1 MKKRILSMLLVIVM
15 VLALVPVQALAEGTG
30 TGTGGVTITSV
41 AGTELSVY
49 GKLRLSATVTDDLED
64 KTVRWE
70 SQNPDVATVNEK
82 GVVTGRK
89 VADEVAIIAY
99 DKWGRRDIIKLKVVD
114 AAKVTLLEGS
124 NPLTPEQT
132 LKLSHNM
139 GTEPATW
146 SAVDPKVAI
155 VDQYGVVTA
164 VGDGS
169 TNVYAKFKNGTIAG
183 RYKVTVKTPV
193 ADLTGFTL
201 SATDLSLTVGQ
212 EQTVIPTFDPADAT
226 DTALTWSSDNTDVA
240 TVDAGKVTAVGAGTA
255 TITAKHGEI
264 VQTVRVT
271 VTEASVTVDSVII
284 SGGQPSLRRGESMQL
299 SATVL
304 PENATD
310 KNVTWT
316 INPESVG
323 LVSEDGLVTLNA
335 AGSATTATVT
345 ATCGGKSDTL
355 TFNIADP
362 VGVDSVKVSQ
372 KYGLTEVP
380 VGGTLK
386 LQATVEPDTATDK
399 TVTWSSS
406 NTKVA
411 KVDENG
417 LVTGIAPSEEVTI
430 TATCG
435 DKSDSY
441 TLKVTPAAQIVL
453 DPNLPTAILAGDK
466 VVLKAELVNAAT
478 GEKLDAKISWK
489 LAKETDAYY
498 ASVTNGTLNT
508 KSDLLDQFPIDVVA
522 TVDSAKFDAEPV
534 TYTVNV
540 VPRASA
546 ITLTVDGK
554 KVNDKETVLNLEE
567 ESPSITIQS
576 SVSPSKAEQ
585 GVTWELTGGAGIYKK
600 TIESDGSLTL
610 TPSDSNRTGVITV
623 KAVADDGTDVSA
635 TTTVRFEKQG
645 TGILFGKDE
654 IPLRGG
660 ASVNLGTYLDLGENG
675 NSSTVTWT
683 FADGKTVYKAG
694 GKRIATLSKTGK
706 LTTKPV
712 TEVHELFVTATNTA
726 SGNDDTVKVI
736 LYPATKSIKITS
748 DDLPG
753 KTIAFEKNTS
763 DRTFSLAAEVKPDRL
778 DGVWDLN
785 WSSSDENIAK
795 VKQDGTLI
803 LKNAGKVRITCET
816 TDGSKVKGC
825 LYLEITK
832 DSADVKISAPA
843 KTLTS
848 GESMNLKAK
857 VLTANDVKAANQSVI
872 WSIADEYGN
881 ETKAAT
887 IFPTGR
893 VTAGDVDQSTKVVIT
908 ATSVQDSSV
917 SSTLELTILPNTRK
931 TLHVK
936 ADDELVNGTYAMSL
950 NDSCVLDG
958 VWLKSNKNATETM
971 ADGCTFFS
979 SNTKVA
985 TVDEELGVLTAVGYG
1000 TSTITVR
1007 CYDPIYDSKADNLYT
1022 TTITVKVLK
1031 KVGTVTIDAPALKD
1045 LRSGKSATLK
1055 ATAWS
1060 DYANGIKA
1068 DNQSFTWEV
1077 TENGKKTDVAA
1088 IDANGVLTAKTVTEK
1103 HTVEVKAISKES
1115 GIFDTVAFNIF
1126 PADSVKFYFVLNGEE
1141 YTGTLPVD
1149 LDKGLSGLKVRIHTA
1164 FADNKGNITE
1174 NDYIVPVSWST
1185 SDKTVIQING
1195 TGPQALK
1202 VGKATLTA
1210 KYKIGNT
1217 TYESKITAIV
1227 NRTMGSIKEITQSNI
1242 LVAGKSTYM
1251 RAVPTN
1257 SNATNKN
1264 VLWSVEGPNKD
1275 KVSINPYTGKLS
1287 AKKGVGGYDVTVT
1300 ASPVDGSASKSVTVH
1315 VYAAATKVEIS
1326 DGTDVINGTKVIAKL
1341 SDGKL
1346 DFDAEA
1352 IPAEAYQ
1359 TTFKWTSSNKR
1370 VAEVDSE
1377 TGAVTIKGVGRTVIK
1392 VAALDGSGKYA
1403 KFTLRVTK

>member
-15 VLALVPVQALAEGTG
+15 VLALVPVQALAEEPGDMGGT
-30 TGTGGVTITSV
+30 
-41 AGTELSVY
+41 
-49 GKLRLSATVTDDLED
+49 
-64 KTVRWE
+64 
-70 SQNPDVATVNEK
+70 
-82 GVVTGRK
+82 
-89 VADEVAIIAY
+89 
-99 DKWGRRDIIKLKVVD
+99 
-114 AAKVTLLEGS
+114 
-124 NPLTPEQT
+124 
-132 LKLSHNM
+132 
-139 GTEPATW
+139 
-146 SAVDPKVAI
+146 
-155 VDQYGVVTA
+155 VVTA
-164 VGDGS
+164 PTLEVFQAKGKTSVKVGGNVNLTAQMSDGS
-169 TNVYAKFKNGTIAG
+169 T
-183 RYKVTVKTPV
+183 
-193 ADLTGFTL
+193 
-201 SATDLSLTVGQ
+201 VG
-212 EQTVIPTFDPADAT
+212 
-226 DTALTWSSDNTDVA
+226 
-240 TVDAGKVTAVGAGTA
+240 
-255 TITAKHGEI
+255 
-264 VQTVRVT
+264 
-271 VTEASVTVDSVII
+271 
-284 SGGQPSLRRGESMQL
+284 
-299 SATVL
+299 
-304 PENATD
+304 
-310 KNVTWT
+310 
-316 INPESVG
+316 
-323 LVSEDGLVTLNA
+323 
-335 AGSATTATVT
+335 
-345 ATCGGKSDTL
+345 
-355 TFNIADP
+355 
-362 VGVDSVKVSQ
+362 
-372 KYGLTEVP
+372 
-380 VGGTLK
+380 
-386 LQATVEPDTATDK
+386 
-399 TVTWSSS
+399 TVTWEAS
-406 NTKVA
+406 NDDLVDLVPVSASICKVKGKSA
-411 KVDENG
+411 GD
-417 LVTGIAPSEEVTI
+417 VTI
-430 TATCG
+430 TATANG
-435 DKSDSY
+435 QSKTFDLKVKPVAAGATTTSDSSTASTPDRESALTGTPGGESGIPDGPGVIAPVLRLVADPNVKEIKLGD
-441 TLKVTPAAQIVL
+441 TLKLKAEYSYGTQPTTAEWNWESTDGGEIVLMQNGVSCVIQGKTAGTVKISATVDGTTLFYDLTVSNPDTGSLAIVSESGDWSVSVNNRLRLKAKNSAGEILTDGLTWKSLDKKIATVNQKGVVVGRKANETVTIQVTSEEGSIGKCTVNVYNQDAEQVTINNKPTSAVPAGTVTPMDVTIEPDNTSDKTITWTSDNAAVAEVDADGNLVAKKAGKTTITAMCGAKTDSFEVEVKPAAKIVL
-453 DPNLPTAILAGDK
+453 DSNLPTAILAGDK

-478 GEKLDAKISWK
+478 GEKQDAKISWK

-508 KSDLLDQFPIDVVA
+508 KSDLLDRFPIDVVA

-540 VPRASA
+540 IPRASA

-567 ESPSITIQS
+567 KDSSVTIES

-645 TGILFGKDE
+645 TGIQFSESD
-654 IPLRGG
+654 IQLRGG

-753 KTIAFEKNTS
+753 KTIAFDKDNLDLKLRAT
-763 DRTFSLAAEVKPDRL
+763 VKPNAAADANWSL
-778 DGVWDLN
+778 K
-785 WSSSDENIAK
+785 WSSSDENVIKTVDAEN
-795 VKQDGTLI
+795 GI
-803 LKNAGKVRITCET
+803 FRIKNAGKVRITCET

-1060 DYANGIKA
+1060 DYANGVKA

-1088 IDANGVLTAKTVTEK
+1088 IDANGVLTAKTVTKK

-1149 LDKGLSGLKVRIHTA
+1149 LGTGLGGLTVRIHTA
-1164 FADNKGNITE
+1164 FADSKGNISE
-1174 NDYIVPVSWST
+1174 KDYNSAGVTWST
-1185 SDKTVIQING
+1185 SDKTVIQITG
-1195 TGPQALK
+1195 TGLKALK

-1251 RAVPTN
+1251 RAVPTY

-1264 VLWSVEGPNKD
+1264 VLWYVDDAPGEAVSAEDV
-1275 KVSINPYTGKLS
+1275 VSINRYTGKLS
-1287 AKKGVGGYDVTVT
+1287 AKRGITDQIKVKVIAV
-1300 ASPVDGSASKSVTVH
+1300 PVDGSTEKAVEVTI
-1315 VYAAATKVEIS
+1315 YPLTTKVEIKQ
-1326 DGTDVINGTKVIAKL
+1326 GGKVINGTTVLTKL
-1341 SDGKL
+1341 SGSTPS
-1346 DFDAEA
+1346 FSATA
-1352 IPAEAYQ
+1352 NPSGACQ
-1359 TTFKWTSSNKR
+1359 TFKWTSSNKR
-1370 VAEVDSE
+1370 VAEVDPE
-1377 TGAVTIKGVGRTVIK
+1377 TGAVTIKGVGKTVIK
-1392 VAALDGSGKYA
+1392 ATAVDGSGKYA

>member
-15 VLALVPVQALAEGTG
+15 VLALVPVQALAEGELKITG
-30 TGTGGVTITSV
+30 TNYMEEGTSVTLTLNGVNATNTITWKSNNEAVATANYVGTAPAECTVTGVKEGKTDIVATVNGVEKTYPVAVYRKTTEMPAVTTTDTVVDFNGGTVQLEYTVSKGTESQEVVRWRSSDKKVATVNWKGVLTPVAEGHTNISVFYNGQWSDPVDFEVKDMTEKPVPVNSVKITGGVSSLLRGGSMQLGVEIEPKDATNKTVTWSISPAT
-41 AGTELSVY
+41 AGIVTNGLVELTKDGTVD
-49 GKLRLSATVTDDLED
+49 SATVTAECDG
-64 KTVRWE
+64 K
-70 SQNPDVATVNEK
+70 
-82 GVVTGRK
+82 
-89 VADEVAIIAY
+89 
-99 DKWGRRDIIKLKVVD
+99 
-114 AAKVTLLEGS
+114 EG
-124 NPLTPEQT
+124 T
-132 LKLSHNM
+132 
-139 GTEPATW
+139 
-146 SAVDPKVAI
+146 
-155 VDQYGVVTA
+155 
-164 VGDGS
+164 
-169 TNVYAKFKNGTIAG
+169 
-183 RYKVTVKTPV
+183 
-193 ADLTGFTL
+193 FT
-201 SATDLSLTVGQ
+201 
-212 EQTVIPTFDPADAT
+212 F
-226 DTALTWSSDNTDVA
+226 
-240 TVDAGKVTAVGAGTA
+240 
-255 TITAKHGEI
+255 TIT
-264 VQTVRVT
+264 
-271 VTEASVTVDSVII
+271 
-284 SGGQPSLRRGESMQL
+284 
-299 SATVL
+299 
-304 PENATD
+304 
-310 KNVTWT
+310 
-316 INPESVG
+316 
-323 LVSEDGLVTLNA
+323 
-335 AGSATTATVT
+335 
-345 ATCGGKSDTL
+345 
-355 TFNIADP
+355 DP
-362 VGVDSVKVSQ
+362 VGIEKVIVSQ
-372 KYGLTEVP
+372 KDGLKEVP
-380 VGGTLK
+380 VGGALK
-386 LQATVEPDTATDK
+386 LQATVEPDTATDE

-411 KVDENG
+411 KVNKNG
-417 LVTGIAPSEEVTI
+417 LVTGIAASEEVII

-441 TLKVTPAAQIVL
+441 TLKVTPAAKIVL

-478 GEKLDAKISWK
+478 GEKQDAKISWK

-508 KSDLLDQFPIDVVA
+508 KSDLLDRFPIDVVA

-567 ESPSITIQS
+567 KDSSVTIES

-645 TGILFGKDE
+645 TGIQFSESD
-654 IPLRGG
+654 IQLRGG

-712 TEVHELFVTATNTA
+712 TQLTQLTVIATNTV
-726 SGNDDTVKVI
+726 SGHTATLTVN
-736 LYPATKSIKITS
+736 LYPATKSIKITDS
-748 DDLPG
+748 DGNAVPN
-753 KTIAFEKNTS
+753 TIAFDKDNLVLKLRAT
-763 DRTFSLAAEVKPDRL
+763 VKPNAAADANWSL
-778 DGVWDLN
+778 K
-785 WSSSDENIAK
+785 WSSSDENIIK
-795 VKQDGTLI
+795 TVDSENGVFRI
-803 LKNAGKVRITCET
+803 KNAGKVRIECKT
-816 TDGSKVKGC
+816 TDGSNVKGY

-1060 DYANGIKA
+1060 DYANGVKA

-1088 IDANGVLTAKTVTEK
+1088 IDANGVLTAKTVTKK

-1149 LDKGLSGLKVRIHTA
+1149 LDKRLSGLKVRIHTA
-1164 FADNKGNITE
+1164 FADNKGNISE
-1174 NDYIVPVSWST
+1174 KDYNPADVTWST

-1264 VLWSVEGPNKD
+1264 VLWSVESTKYAT
-1275 KVSINPYTGKLS
+1275 INRYTGKLS
-1287 AKKGVGGYDVTVT
+1287 AKRGITDQIKVKVIAV
-1300 ASPVDGSASKSVTVH
+1300 PVDGSTEKTVEVTV
-1315 VYAAATKVEIS
+1315 YPPTTKVEIKQS
-1326 DGTDVINGTKVIAKL
+1326 GKVINGTTVLTKL
-1341 SDGKL
+1341 SGSTPS
-1346 DFDAEA
+1346 FSASASPEG
-1352 IPAEAYQ
+1352 AYDKS
-1359 TTFKWTSSNKR
+1359 FKWTSSNKR

>member
-15 VLALVPVQALAEGTG
+15 VLALVPVQALADGELKITG
-30 TGTGGVTITSV
+30 TNYMEQGKSVTLTLSGANATDIIKWQSNAEAIATVSYAETDPTVCEVTGVDEGKTDIIATVNGVEKTYPVAVYRKTTEIPAVTTTDTVVDLNGGTVQLEYTVSKGTESQEVVRWRSSDKKVATVNWKGVLTPVAKGHTNISVFYNGQWSDPVDFEVKDMTEKPVPVNSVKITGGVSSLLRGGSMQLGVEIEPKDATNKTVTWSISPAT
-41 AGTELSVY
+41 AGIVTNGLVELTKDGTVD
-49 GKLRLSATVTDDLED
+49 SATVTAECDG
-64 KTVRWE
+64 K
-70 SQNPDVATVNEK
+70 
-82 GVVTGRK
+82 
-89 VADEVAIIAY
+89 
-99 DKWGRRDIIKLKVVD
+99 
-114 AAKVTLLEGS
+114 EG
-124 NPLTPEQT
+124 T
-132 LKLSHNM
+132 
-139 GTEPATW
+139 
-146 SAVDPKVAI
+146 
-155 VDQYGVVTA
+155 
-164 VGDGS
+164 
-169 TNVYAKFKNGTIAG
+169 
-183 RYKVTVKTPV
+183 
-193 ADLTGFTL
+193 FT
-201 SATDLSLTVGQ
+201 
-212 EQTVIPTFDPADAT
+212 F
-226 DTALTWSSDNTDVA
+226 
-240 TVDAGKVTAVGAGTA
+240 
-255 TITAKHGEI
+255 TIT
-264 VQTVRVT
+264 
-271 VTEASVTVDSVII
+271 
-284 SGGQPSLRRGESMQL
+284 
-299 SATVL
+299 
-304 PENATD
+304 
-310 KNVTWT
+310 
-316 INPESVG
+316 
-323 LVSEDGLVTLNA
+323 
-335 AGSATTATVT
+335 
-345 ATCGGKSDTL
+345 
-355 TFNIADP
+355 DP
-362 VGVDSVKVSQ
+362 VGIEKVIVSQ
-372 KYGLTEVP
+372 KDGLKEVP
-380 VGGTLK
+380 VGGALK

-411 KVDENG
+411 KVNKNG
-417 LVTGIAPSEEVTI
+417 LVTGIAASEEVII

-478 GEKLDAKISWK
+478 GEKQDAKISWK

-508 KSDLLDQFPIDVVA
+508 KSDLLDRFPIDVVA

-675 NSSTVTWT
+675 NSSAVTWT

-712 TEVHELFVTATNTA
+712 TKFTELEVIATNTV
-726 SGNDDTVKVI
+726 SGNSDTLTVN
-736 LYPATKSIKITS
+736 LYPATKTITITGA
-748 DDLPG
+748 P
-753 KTIAFEKNTS
+753 KTIKYQDGLTYPLSAT
-763 DRTFSLAAEVKPDRL
+763 VKPVEAA
-778 DGVWDLN
+778 VWDLK
-785 WSSSDENIAK
+785 WSSSDKTIAD
-795 VKQDGTLI
+795 VDPDFGELTI
-803 LKNAGKVRITCET
+803 LDAGKVRIECKT
-816 TDGSKVKGC
+816 TDGSNVKGY

-832 DSADVKISAPA
+832 NAKSVKITAPA
-843 KTLTS
+843 NSLAS
-848 GESMNLKAK
+848 GKSMNL
-857 VLTANDVKAANQSVI
+857 TANVMAPNGVKAANQKVTWSVT
-872 WSIADEYGN
+872 DEYGN

-887 IFPTGR
+887 VFPTGR

-1060 DYANGIKA
+1060 DYANGVKA

-1088 IDANGVLTAKTVTEK
+1088 IDANGVLTAKTVTKK

-1149 LDKGLSGLKVRIHTA
+1149 LDKRLSGLKVRIHTA
-1164 FADNKGNITE
+1164 FADNKGNISE
-1174 NDYIVPVSWST
+1174 KDYNPADVTWST

-1264 VLWSVEGPNKD
+1264 VLWSVESTKYAT
-1275 KVSINPYTGKLS
+1275 INRYTGKLS
-1287 AKKGVGGYDVTVT
+1287 AKRGITDQIKVKVIAV
-1300 ASPVDGSASKSVTVH
+1300 PVDGSTEKTVEVTV
-1315 VYAAATKVEIS
+1315 YPPTTKVEIKQS
-1326 DGTDVINGTKVIAKL
+1326 GKVINGTTVLTKL
-1341 SDGKL
+1341 SGSTPS
-1346 DFDAEA
+1346 FSASASPEG
-1352 IPAEAYQ
+1352 AYDKS
-1359 TTFKWTSSNKR
+1359 FKWTSSNKR

>member
-15 VLALVPVQALAEGTG
+15 VLALVPVQALAEGEPKITG
-30 TGTGGVTITSV
+30 TNYMEEGTSVTLTLNGVNATDTITWKSNNEAVATANYVGTAPAECTVTGVKEGKTDIVATVNGVEKTYPVAVYRKTTATPAVSTTDTVVDLNGGTVQLEYTISEGTESQKVVRWSSSDKKVATVNWKGVLTPVAEGHTNISVFYNGQWSDPVDFEVKDTTEKPVPVNSVKITGGVSSLLRGGSMQLGVEIEPKDATNKTVTWSISPAT
-41 AGTELSVY
+41 AGIVTNGLVELTKDGTVD
-49 GKLRLSATVTDDLED
+49 SATVTAECDG
-64 KTVRWE
+64 K
-70 SQNPDVATVNEK
+70 
-82 GVVTGRK
+82 
-89 VADEVAIIAY
+89 
-99 DKWGRRDIIKLKVVD
+99 
-114 AAKVTLLEGS
+114 EG
-124 NPLTPEQT
+124 T
-132 LKLSHNM
+132 
-139 GTEPATW
+139 
-146 SAVDPKVAI
+146 
-155 VDQYGVVTA
+155 
-164 VGDGS
+164 
-169 TNVYAKFKNGTIAG
+169 
-183 RYKVTVKTPV
+183 
-193 ADLTGFTL
+193 FT
-201 SATDLSLTVGQ
+201 
-212 EQTVIPTFDPADAT
+212 F
-226 DTALTWSSDNTDVA
+226 
-240 TVDAGKVTAVGAGTA
+240 
-255 TITAKHGEI
+255 TIT
-264 VQTVRVT
+264 
-271 VTEASVTVDSVII
+271 
-284 SGGQPSLRRGESMQL
+284 
-299 SATVL
+299 
-304 PENATD
+304 
-310 KNVTWT
+310 
-316 INPESVG
+316 
-323 LVSEDGLVTLNA
+323 
-335 AGSATTATVT
+335 
-345 ATCGGKSDTL
+345 
-355 TFNIADP
+355 DP
-362 VGVDSVKVSQ
+362 VGIEKVIVSQ
-372 KYGLTEVP
+372 KDGLKEVP

-386 LQATVEPDTATDK
+386 LQATVTPDTATDK

-406 NTKVA
+406 DTKVA

-508 KSDLLDQFPIDVVA
+508 KSDLLDRFPIDVVA

-540 VPRASA
+540 IPRASA

-567 ESPSITIQS
+567 KDSSVTIES

-645 TGILFGKDE
+645 TGIQFSESD
-654 IPLRGG
+654 IQLRGG

-675 NSSTVTWT
+675 NSSAVTWT

-712 TEVHELFVTATNTA
+712 TKFTELTVIATNTV
-726 SGNDDTVKVI
+726 SGNPAKLTVN

-753 KTIAFEKNTS
+753 KTIAFDKDNLDLKLRAT
-763 DRTFSLAAEVKPDRL
+763 VKPNAAADANWSL
-778 DGVWDLN
+778 K
-785 WSSSDENIAK
+785 WSSSDENVIKTVDAEN
-795 VKQDGTLI
+795 GI
-803 LKNAGKVRITCET
+803 FRIKNAGKVRITCET

-1060 DYANGIKA
+1060 DYANGVKA

-1088 IDANGVLTAKTVTEK
+1088 IDANGVLTAKTVTKK

-1149 LDKGLSGLKVRIHTA
+1149 LDKRLSGLKVRIHTA
-1164 FADNKGNITE
+1164 FADNKGNISE
-1174 NDYIVPVSWST
+1174 KDYNPADVTWST

-1264 VLWSVEGPNKD
+1264 VLWSVESTKYAT
-1275 KVSINPYTGKLS
+1275 INRYTGKLS
-1287 AKKGVGGYDVTVT
+1287 AKRGITDQIKVKVIAV
-1300 ASPVDGSASKSVTVH
+1300 PVDGSTEKTVEVTV
-1315 VYAAATKVEIS
+1315 YPPTTKVEIKQS
-1326 DGTDVINGTKVIAKL
+1326 GKVINGTTVLTKL
-1341 SDGKL
+1341 SGSTPS
-1346 DFDAEA
+1346 FSASASPEG
-1352 IPAEAYQ
+1352 AYDKS
-1359 TTFKWTSSNKR
+1359 FKWTSSNKR

>member
-15 VLALVPVQALAEGTG
+15 VLALVPVQALADGELKITG
-30 TGTGGVTITSV
+30 TNYMAIGAKVTLTLTGASATDDIKWNSNAETYAIVDYVATNPTVCEVTGVDEGKTDIIATVNGVEKAYPVAVYRQTTEIPAVTTTDTVVDLNGGTVQLEYTVSKGTESQEVVRWRSSDKKVATVNWKGVLTPVAEGHTNISVFYNGQWSDPVDFEVKDMTEKPVPVNSVKITGGVSSLLRGGSMQLGVEIEPKDATNKTVTWSISPAT
-41 AGTELSVY
+41 AGIVTNGLVELTKDGTVD
-49 GKLRLSATVTDDLED
+49 SATVTAECDG
-64 KTVRWE
+64 K
-70 SQNPDVATVNEK
+70 
-82 GVVTGRK
+82 
-89 VADEVAIIAY
+89 
-99 DKWGRRDIIKLKVVD
+99 
-114 AAKVTLLEGS
+114 EG
-124 NPLTPEQT
+124 T
-132 LKLSHNM
+132 
-139 GTEPATW
+139 
-146 SAVDPKVAI
+146 
-155 VDQYGVVTA
+155 
-164 VGDGS
+164 
-169 TNVYAKFKNGTIAG
+169 
-183 RYKVTVKTPV
+183 
-193 ADLTGFTL
+193 FT
-201 SATDLSLTVGQ
+201 
-212 EQTVIPTFDPADAT
+212 F
-226 DTALTWSSDNTDVA
+226 
-240 TVDAGKVTAVGAGTA
+240 
-255 TITAKHGEI
+255 TIT
-264 VQTVRVT
+264 
-271 VTEASVTVDSVII
+271 
-284 SGGQPSLRRGESMQL
+284 
-299 SATVL
+299 
-304 PENATD
+304 
-310 KNVTWT
+310 
-316 INPESVG
+316 
-323 LVSEDGLVTLNA
+323 
-335 AGSATTATVT
+335 
-345 ATCGGKSDTL
+345 
-355 TFNIADP
+355 DP
-362 VGVDSVKVSQ
+362 VGIEKVIVSQ
-372 KYGLTEVP
+372 KDGLKEVP
-380 VGGTLK
+380 VGGALK

-411 KVDENG
+411 KVNKNG
-417 LVTGIAPSEEVTI
+417 LVTGIAASEEVII

-508 KSDLLDQFPIDVVA
+508 KSDLLDRFPIDVVA

-645 TGILFGKDE
+645 TGIQFSESD
-654 IPLRGG
+654 IQLRGG

-675 NSSTVTWT
+675 NSSAVTWT

-712 TEVHELFVTATNTA
+712 TKFTELTVIATNTV
-726 SGNDDTVKVI
+726 SGNPAKLTVN

-763 DRTFSLAAEVKPDRL
+763 DRTFSLAAEVKPDGL

-1060 DYANGIKA
+1060 DYANGVKA

-1088 IDANGVLTAKTVTEK
+1088 IDANGVLTAKTVTKK

-1149 LDKGLSGLKVRIHTA
+1149 LDKRLSGLKVRIHTA
-1164 FADNKGNITE
+1164 FADNKGNISE
-1174 NDYIVPVSWST
+1174 KDYNPADVTWST

-1264 VLWSVEGPNKD
+1264 VLWSVESTKYAT
-1275 KVSINPYTGKLS
+1275 INRYTGKLS
-1287 AKKGVGGYDVTVT
+1287 AKRGITDQIKVKVIAV
-1300 ASPVDGSASKSVTVH
+1300 PVDGSTEKTVEVTV
-1315 VYAAATKVEIS
+1315 YPPTTKVEIKQS
-1326 DGTDVINGTKVIAKL
+1326 GKVINGTTVLTKL
-1341 SDGKL
+1341 SGSTPS
-1346 DFDAEA
+1346 FSASA
-1352 IPAEAYQ
+1352 SPAGAYEKS
-1359 TTFKWTSSNKR
+1359 FKWTSSNKS
-1370 VAEVDSE
+1370 VAEIDPD
-1377 TGAVTIKGVGRTVIK
+1377 TGAVTIKGVGKTTIK
-1392 VAALDGSGKYA
+1392 ATALDGSGKYA
-1403 KFTLRVTK
+1403 RFTLRITK

>member
-15 VLALVPVQALAEGTG
+15 VLALVPVQALADGELKITG
-30 TGTGGVTITSV
+30 TNYMEQGKSVTLTLSGANATDMITWKSNAETVATVNYTENDPTVCEVTGVYEGKTDIIATVNGVEKTYPVAVYRKTTEMPAVTTTDTVVDLNGGTVQLEYTVSKGTESQEVVRWRSSDKKVATVNWKGVLTPVAEGHTNISVFYNGQWSDPVDFEVKDMTEKPVPVNSVKITGGVSSLLRGGSMQLGVEIEPKDATNKTVTWSISPAT
-41 AGTELSVY
+41 AGIVTNGLVELTKDGTVD
-49 GKLRLSATVTDDLED
+49 SATVTAECDG
-64 KTVRWE
+64 K
-70 SQNPDVATVNEK
+70 
-82 GVVTGRK
+82 
-89 VADEVAIIAY
+89 
-99 DKWGRRDIIKLKVVD
+99 
-114 AAKVTLLEGS
+114 EG
-124 NPLTPEQT
+124 T
-132 LKLSHNM
+132 
-139 GTEPATW
+139 
-146 SAVDPKVAI
+146 
-155 VDQYGVVTA
+155 
-164 VGDGS
+164 
-169 TNVYAKFKNGTIAG
+169 
-183 RYKVTVKTPV
+183 
-193 ADLTGFTL
+193 FT
-201 SATDLSLTVGQ
+201 
-212 EQTVIPTFDPADAT
+212 F
-226 DTALTWSSDNTDVA
+226 
-240 TVDAGKVTAVGAGTA
+240 
-255 TITAKHGEI
+255 TIT
-264 VQTVRVT
+264 
-271 VTEASVTVDSVII
+271 
-284 SGGQPSLRRGESMQL
+284 
-299 SATVL
+299 
-304 PENATD
+304 
-310 KNVTWT
+310 
-316 INPESVG
+316 
-323 LVSEDGLVTLNA
+323 
-335 AGSATTATVT
+335 
-345 ATCGGKSDTL
+345 
-355 TFNIADP
+355 DP
-362 VGVDSVKVSQ
+362 VGIEKVIVSQ
-372 KYGLTEVP
+372 KDGLKEVP

-478 GEKLDAKISWK
+478 GEKQDAKISWK

-522 TVDSAKFDAEPV
+522 TVDSAKFDAESV
-534 TYTVNV
+534 TYTVKV
-540 VPRASA
+540 IPRASA

-554 KVNDKETVLNLEE
+554 KVNDKESILNLEE
-567 ESPSITIQS
+567 TSPSITIQS

-600 TIESDGSLTL
+600 TIEPDGSLTL

-645 TGILFGKDE
+645 TGIQFSESD
-654 IPLRGG
+654 IQLRGG

-675 NSSTVTWT
+675 NSSAVTWT

-712 TEVHELFVTATNTA
+712 TKFTELTVIATNTV
-726 SGNDDTVKVI
+726 SGNPAKLTVN

-753 KTIAFEKNTS
+753 KTIAFDKDNLDLKLRAT
-763 DRTFSLAAEVKPDRL
+763 VKPNAAADANWSL
-778 DGVWDLN
+778 K
-785 WSSSDENIAK
+785 WSSSDENVIKTVDAEN
-795 VKQDGTLI
+795 GI
-803 LKNAGKVRITCET
+803 FRIKNAGKVRITCET

-832 DSADVKISAPA
+832 NAKSVKITAPA
-843 KTLTS
+843 NSLAS
-848 GESMNLKAK
+848 GKSMNL
-857 VLTANDVKAANQSVI
+857 TANVMAPNGVKAANQKVTWSVT
-872 WSIADEYGN
+872 DEYGN

-887 IFPTGR
+887 VFPTGR

-1060 DYANGIKA
+1060 DYANGVKA

-1088 IDANGVLTAKTVTEK
+1088 IDANGVLTAKTVTKK

-1149 LDKGLSGLKVRIHTA
+1149 LDKRLSGLKVRIHTA
-1164 FADNKGNITE
+1164 FADNKGNISE
-1174 NDYIVPVSWST
+1174 KDYNPADVTWST

-1264 VLWSVEGPNKD
+1264 VLWSVESTKYAT
-1275 KVSINPYTGKLS
+1275 INRYTGKLS
-1287 AKKGVGGYDVTVT
+1287 AKRGITDQIKVKVIAV
-1300 ASPVDGSASKSVTVH
+1300 PVDGSTEKTVEVTV
-1315 VYAAATKVEIS
+1315 YPPTTKVEIKQS
-1326 DGTDVINGTKVIAKL
+1326 GKVINGTTVLTKL
-1341 SDGKL
+1341 SGSTPS
-1346 DFDAEA
+1346 FSASASPEG
-1352 IPAEAYQ
+1352 AYDKS
-1359 TTFKWTSSNKR
+1359 FKWTSSNKR

>member
-15 VLALVPVQALAEGTG
+15 VLALVPVQALADGEQIEITGKANVAKDGTTSFFAKVSGAALNDVEWEAKDNTIANVEKVENTNECKITGLTEGRTTIVAKKDG
-30 TGTGGVTITSV
+30 CTQGERNITVYIPQGAVTITGPDTV
-41 AGTELSVY
+41 KAGEPVELSFAIPEGVTQKVASWSLTKESKALATLTKVNANTQKLTVNADATGSVTVNLTFNGAQTSKTLTIATPDPPAP
-49 GKLRLSATVTDDLED
+49 GKITVDAADNTVLVDKTLELTTKIGGYAVTGVTCVADSSSTGEVEVTGNGNPFTVMGKKSGNVRLNLSMTTDKGSYEGYFDLTVKSKQLVITGGNDSGETTVFVGDTLQLGVTDGDGNAVDGVSWECVNTDGSATVGDSGLLEGKAAGSSNVIVS
-64 KTVRWE
+64 KTGY
-70 SQNPDVATVNEK
+70 SQGTLTVTVVAKKAVKKITANQPSVKVNVAGSNMPSLEELVTVLP
-82 GVVTGRK
+82 
-89 VADEVAIIAY
+89 ADAY
-99 DKWGRRDIIKLKVVD
+99 DKTLIGTSSDSTVAEIVEGKVV
-114 AAKVTLLEGS
+114 AHK
-124 NPLTPEQT
+124 
-132 LKLSHNM
+132 
-139 GTEPATW
+139 
-146 SAVDPKVAI
+146 
-155 VDQYGVVTA
+155 
-164 VGDGS
+164 
-169 TNVYAKFKNGTIAG
+169 AG
-183 RYKVTVKTPV
+183 R
-193 ADLTGFTL
+193 
-201 SATDLSLTVGQ
+201 
-212 EQTVIPTFDPADAT
+212 
-226 DTALTWSSDNTDVA
+226 
-240 TVDAGKVTAVGAGTA
+240 A
-255 TITAKHGEI
+255 TIT
-264 VQTVRVT
+264 V
-271 VTEASVTVDSVII
+271 ASV
-284 SGGQPSLRRGESMQL
+284 
-299 SATVL
+299 
-304 PENATD
+304 
-310 KNVTWT
+310 
-316 INPESVG
+316 
-323 LVSEDGLVTLNA
+323 
-335 AGSATTATVT
+335 
-345 ATCGGKSDTL
+345 
-355 TFNIADP
+355 
-362 VGVDSVKVSQ
+362 
-372 KYGLTEVP
+372 
-380 VGGTLK
+380 
-386 LQATVEPDTATDK
+386 
-399 TVTWSSS
+399 S
-406 NTKVA
+406 NTK
-411 KVDENG
+411 K
-417 LVTGIAPSEEVTI
+417 
-430 TATCG
+430 TA
-435 DKSDSY
+435 SFE
-441 TLKVTPAAQIVL
+441 LIVEPAAQIVL

-508 KSDLLDQFPIDVVA
+508 KSDLLDRFPIDVVA

-540 VPRASA
+540 IPRASA

-567 ESPSITIQS
+567 KDSSVTIES

-645 TGILFGKDE
+645 TGIQFSESD
-654 IPLRGG
+654 IQLRGG

-712 TEVHELFVTATNTA
+712 TKFTELTVIATNTV
-726 SGNDDTVKVI
+726 SGNPAKLTVN

-753 KTIAFEKNTS
+753 KTIAFDKDNLDLKLRAT
-763 DRTFSLAAEVKPDRL
+763 VKPNAAADANWSL
-778 DGVWDLN
+778 K
-785 WSSSDENIAK
+785 WSSSDENVIKTVDAEN
-795 VKQDGTLI
+795 GI
-803 LKNAGKVRITCET
+803 FRIKNAGKVRITCET

-1045 LRSGKSATLK
+1045 LRSGKSVSLSA
-1055 ATAWS
+1055 AAWT
-1060 DYANGIKA
+1060 DYANGTKA
-1068 DNQSFTWEV
+1068 DNQGFTWEV
-1077 TENGKKTDVAA
+1077 TENGKETDVAT
-1088 IDANGVLTAKTVTEK
+1088 INSNGVLTANTVAEK
-1103 HTVEVKAISKES
+1103 HTVVVKAISKES
-1115 GIFDTVAFNIF
+1115 GISDTATFNIF
-1126 PADSVKFYFVLNGEE
+1126 PAENVKFYFALNGEE

-1149 LDKGLSGLKVRIHTA
+1149 LDTGLGGLS
-1164 FADNKGNITE
+1164 
-1174 NDYIVPVSWST
+1174 
-1185 SDKTVIQING
+1185 
-1195 TGPQALK
+1195 
-1202 VGKATLTA
+1202 
-1210 KYKIGNT
+1210 
-1217 TYESKITAIV
+1217 
-1227 NRTMGSIKEITQSNI
+1227 
-1242 LVAGKSTYM
+1242 
-1251 RAVPTN
+1251 
-1257 SNATNKN
+1257 
-1264 VLWSVEGPNKD
+1264 
-1275 KVSINPYTGKLS
+1275 
-1287 AKKGVGGYDVTVT
+1287 
-1300 ASPVDGSASKSVTVH
+1300 
-1315 VYAAATKVEIS
+1315 
-1326 DGTDVINGTKVIAKL
+1326 
-1341 SDGKL
+1341 
-1346 DFDAEA
+1346 
-1352 IPAEAYQ
+1352 
-1359 TTFKWTSSNKR
+1359 
-1370 VAEVDSE
+1370 
-1377 TGAVTIKGVGRTVIK
+1377 
-1392 VAALDGSGKYA
+1392 
-1403 KFTLRVTK
+1403 TLR